1 MRCGTRYP
9 GARYLSCAAVLFFV
23 LGFLFAEPCLAQDA
37 GAKERASM
45 GVFLS
50 NFSEVHML
58 NFDAADVL
66 NPEKPYAMIRFGI
79 WHNYINNYKKR
90 IRNCTDAG
98 CKWGS
103 LTIDGRYVKES
114 IERYFGYKLKECP
127 SVEGSLAPTPADS
140 YHFDGKVYHFEGA
153 AGEAVYHA
161 KVDRAWQREDGLF
174 EMQGRMCLAE
184 DMEDCPAR
192 FTALARPHVWK
203 GRKTWAAVSLH
214 TQFTE

>member
-1 MRCGTRYP
+1 MRCGTRYS

-23 LGFLFAEPCLAQDA
+23 LGFLFAEPCLAQNA

-127 SVEGSLAPTPADS
+127 SVEGSKAPTPADS

-161 KVDRAWQREDGLF
+161 KVDKAWQREDGLF

-203 GRKTWAAVSLH
+203 GKKTWAAVSLH
-214 TQFTE
+214 TQFSE